1 MQQRQHIERIIIIII
16 IKRDLERSEEAYTCF
31 WACNDITLSPK
42 LKTGY
47 RNENQFRT
55 RVSRMSLSS
64 FVDINIFVLKY
75 YVFQFLYILHFV
87 ESLKSKSSQMLTPQ
101 KGNWMV
107 SFNDTF
113 LNSGLCRVCYFWMCL
128 FFYNV
133 YKISSSV

>member
-75 YVFQFLYILHFV
+75 YVFQFLYILHFF
-87 ESLKSKSSQMLTPQ
+87 ESLKSKSSQMLRPPKRKLDGFVQ
-101 KGNWMV
+101 RY
-107 SFNDTF
+107 SFKFRALQSMLF
-113 LNSGLCRVCYFWMCL
+113 LDVFIFLQCL
-128 FFYNV
+128 
-133 YKISSSV
+133 